1 MNCRVVNGFAKFGI
15 LTFNES
21 ISREVLSSV
30 PFAAKHGLLD
40 DQDSSE
46 DHQLD
51 VLVQVMLNQADSNTL
66 VRTRICR
73 VFLIGLRS
81 LEFNCEY
88 RSAQGQKIWKTIC
101 NCHVMA
107 IRPTAQEMDWQKYL
121 PLGNHEPFVYLRL

>member
-21 ISREVLSSV
+21 ISLEVLGSV
-30 PFAAKHGLLD
+30 PFAAKHGLD

-51 VLVQVMLNQADSNTL
+51 VLLQVMLNQADSNTL

-73 VFLIGLRS
+73 VILIGLRS

-88 RSAQGQKIWKTIC
+88 GSAQGPKIWKTIC